1 MPCDMQKEMLTKA
14 AIEWL
19 EQNTT
24 IKVDLKNPEVFT
36 TLPARAQL
44 FVKKFTEIMQRT
56 AGVTSQ
62 SIEGLSM
69 SFNSGDVSASINQ
82 LAYSLLQHDM
92 KSQVR
97 VIPARRRW

>member
-1 MPCDMQKEMLTKA
+1 MPCDAQKDMLTKA

-19 EQNTT
+19 EQHTT
-24 IKVDLKNPEVFT
+24 IKVDLSNPEVYS

-44 FVKKFTEIMQRT
+44 FVQKFTEIMQRT
-56 AGVTSQ
+56 AGMTSQ

-69 SFNSGDVSASINQ
+69 SFNSGDVNASINQ
-82 LAYSLLQHDM
+82 LAYSLLKSDM

-97 VIPARRRW
+97 IIPARRRW

>member
-1 MPCDMQKEMLTKA
+1 MSCDMQKEMLTKA

-19 EQNTT
+19 EKNTT
-24 IKVDLKNPEVFT
+24 LQVDLNNPEVYS

-44 FVKKFTEIMQRT
+44 FVQKFTEIMQRT

-69 SFNSGDVSASINQ
+69 SFNTGDVSASINQ
-82 LAYSLLQHDM
+82 LAYSLLQSDM
-92 KSQVR
+92 RSQVR